1 MGLWNN
7 ILGGNG
13 DGSKELRKVTDDV
26 KNSLDRI
33 DSAIYMSKSIINYY
47 SVEAKRYTLERDN
60 NFKEAMK
67 HKETGNAEQAK
78 RYISNSV
85 KNDKIAKSVFAK
97 INKYKNYIDFKMIPL
112 KGRLRET
119 RILVEHAARYKQ
131 NPSSLLAEVI
141 TNAIGIVEKTEE
153 SMVDSDYNL
162 NLLMNRHTDK
172 EEARMEIE
180 KNTSYEDVEDVVE
193 ENNTMEDIIKG
204 YSQEMKDKYNN
215 YVKSSEVETV
225 APDQL

>member
-1 MGLWNN
+1 MD
-7 ILGGNG
+7 ILPVVAHPPC
-13 DGSKELRKVTDDV
+13 L
-26 KNSLDRI
+26 L
-33 DSAIYMSKSIINYY
+33 
-47 SVEAKRYTLERDN
+47 
-60 NFKEAMK
+60 
-67 HKETGNAEQAK
+67 
-78 RYISNSV
+78 
-85 KNDKIAKSVFAK
+85 KSVSLNSFTQISAH
-97 INKYKNYIDFKMIPL
+97 FL
-112 KGRLRET
+112 S
-119 RILVEHAARYKQ
+119 
-131 NPSSLLAEVI
+131 PSSSVLAEVL